1 MSAGVATTP
10 ALLNWFAPQAT
21 RWQPDVRAQVVGC
34 AVFGAVVVKV
44 AAVRSRRAPGWFLP
58 VAGRLLFALLI
69 TVVLT
74 PAVWH
79 LSENGWPGGGGG
91 Y

>member
-1 MSAGVATTP
+1 M
-10 ALLNWFAPQAT
+10 
-21 RWQPDVRAQVVGC
+21 
-34 AVFGAVVVKV
+34 KV